1 MNALLY
7 ASILAVTI
15 LMLLPSH
22 AQSTPACL
30 AKNGIAKA
38 VIVVANDATLAEQF
52 AAKELQVYLHRV
64 TSADFKIVSSSSNQ
78 NTARILVGLSTE
90 VKRLLPDVKWN
101 KLGNDGIVIRT
112 VGNTLILAGGRPRG
126 TLYAVY
132 TFLEDYIGCR
142 WWTKD
147 SSFIPAKKNL
157 MLGNINK
164 VYVPKFFYRSVHSVR
179 MYYETGHF
187 GAMLKLNGEVPALP
201 VSMGGY
207 VRIKPFV
214 HTFYELLPPA
224 KYFASHPEWYGE
236 SGGSRAHEGRQLC
249 LSNPEM
255 RAELVK
261 NALALIASDPSAG
274 IISISQNDGAGPC
287 QCSECLA
294 QDKKFGGP
302 SGTIINFV
310 NLCAEEIEKTCP
322 DYKIETLAYTYS
334 RTAPTSSIKA
344 RRNVIVR
351 LCSIECDFATP
362 LDSTRNKGY
371 FHDLKAWGKVTSNL
385 FIWDY
390 VWNYHQQL
398 IPHPNWQVLGPN
410 LRIFAANK
418 VVGIFEQDD
427 RFNPTINFTLL
438 RTWLLAHLLWDP
450 SLDQD
455 KLMNEFLTG
464 YYGSA
469 GKYLKEYLDYIGKAA
484 IKNTVYMPCWNDDP
498 CFLTST
504 ELKHCVALFD
514 KAQKAVKSNPVLSE
528 RLKIER
534 IALNHLVLLNRRS
547 NPEVKKWITD
557 QQAADMAKIFME
569 QCKATENIWL
579 GEGIRIPD
587 NYEEILSGRL
597 YVTYNGLPIPPMKDS
612 ITVPDI
618 VITAKIPKEQWID
631 LQEPRFNVIA
641 PDTVVSDSEASN
653 GVAVKMHST
662 DAGVWS
668 PQAQLISSDCRL
680 GIVKLYVRLK
690 MEAGQAAGG
699 TYEIGVYDGVTKSY
713 LLRRYIALD
722 ELKPGGYHEYEIGSF
737 TPNASSQIYLVS
749 PRTSEEQRTLY
760 LDRLILVKSDK

>member
-1 MNALLY
+1 
-7 ASILAVTI
+7 
-15 LMLLPSH
+15 
-22 AQSTPACL
+22 
-30 AKNGIAKA
+30 
-38 VIVVANDATLAEQF
+38 
-52 AAKELQVYLHRV
+52 
-64 TSADFKIVSSSSNQ
+64 
-78 NTARILVGLSTE
+78 
-90 VKRLLPDVKWN
+90 
-101 KLGNDGIVIRT
+101 
-112 VGNTLILAGGRPRG
+112 
-126 TLYAVY
+126 
-132 TFLEDYIGCR
+132 
-142 WWTKD
+142 
-147 SSFIPAKKNL
+147 
-157 MLGNINK
+157 
-164 VYVPKFFYRSVHSVR
+164 